1 MEKADPLLPEKE
13 ARTSSHHFC
22 IGVKEMGGG
31 GSKILAGS
39 KSLTFGNSF
48 ENENF
53 PEEFQVAI
61 TSDVL

>member
-22 IGVKEMGGG
+22 IGVKEMGG